1 MIRTYSELVS
11 FDTFLERLEYL
22 QLHAGVG
29 VDTFGSARYLNQ
41 MFYHDPAWRSVR
53 DQVIVRDNG
62 CDLGIEGRGIHS
74 RIHIHHLNPISK
86 DQVLTRDPVVFD
98 LNNLVCCSEQTHRA
112 IHYGSSDIV
121 VKDPMDRRPGDTK
134 LW

>member
-1 MIRTYSELVS
+1 MIRTYSELTS
-11 FDTFLERLEYL
+11 FDTFLERFEYL
-22 QLHAGVG
+22 QLRAGVG

-62 CDLGIEGRGIHS
+62 CDLGIEGRDIHS
-74 RIHIHHLNPISK
+74 RVHIHHLNPISK
-86 DQVLTRDPVVFD
+86 DQVLSRDPVVFD
-98 LNNLVCCSEQTHRA
+98 LNNLVCCSEKTHRA
-112 IHYGSSDIV
+112 IHYGSSDAV
-121 VKDPMDRRPGDTK
+121 LKDPTERHQGDTK

>member
-11 FDTFLERLEYL
+11 FDTFLERFEYL
-22 QLHAGVG
+22 QLRSGVG

-62 CDLGIEGRGIHS
+62 CDLGIEGRDIYS

-86 DQVLTRDPVVFD
+86 EQILARDPAVFD

-112 IHYGSSDIV
+112 IHYGSSDAV
-121 VKDPMDRRPGDTK
+121 VKDPMERRPGDTK

>member
-1 MIRTYSELVS
+1 MIRTYSEFVS
-11 FDTFLERLEYL
+11 FDTFLERFEYL
-22 QLHAGVG
+22 QLHSGVG
-29 VDTFGSARYLNQ
+29 IDTFGSARYLNQ

-62 CDLGIEGRGIHS
+62 CDLGIEGRDIRS

-86 DQVLTRDPVVFD
+86 DQVLARDPVVFD

-112 IHYGSSDIV
+112 IHYGSSDAV
-121 VKDPMDRRPGDTK
+121 VKDPMNRRPGDTK

>member
-1 MIRTYSELVS
+1 MIRTYSELMS
-11 FDTFLERLEYL
+11 FDTFLERFEYL

-29 VDTFGSARYLNQ
+29 VATFGSARYLNQ

-53 DQVIVRDNG
+53 DQVIIRDSG
-62 CDLGIEGRGIHS
+62 CDLGIEGRDIHS

-86 DQVLTRDPVVFD
+86 DQVLARDPVVFD
-98 LNNLVCCSEQTHRA
+98 LNNLVCCSEQTHRG
-112 IHYGSSDIV
+112 IHYGSTDVV
-121 VKDPMDRRPGDTK
+121 VKDPTVRYRGDTK